1 MSVFITD
8 SNGKLVKVAGGTEG
22 FSLPIGSIFSSAIPL
37 NDASVHLLDGSLISQ
52 VGMYAE
58 FAQLIKSL
66 DAEGKQICCTQAQ
79 YESDL
84 STYGQCGKFVIDNTA
99 GTIRLPYIKE
109 FIASNNSGQ
118 IIGVAELDTF
128 KAHTHTTSSSG
139 SHSHSFVARTSKSSI
154 SNDWGTNGT
163 NIVTN
168 DGSGGSKSSLI
179 NSSGAHTHTANSTG
193 DTETKPKNIRYPYY
207 IVLANGYK
215 SNELVNI
222 NNIVSDV
229 NLKQDKLV
237 ANSVALNTTRAGQND
252 TVIEY
257 YMSSDG
263 NTWYRKWAS
272 GWKECGITV
281 LSNGSG
287 TCNLPLT
294 FSNVSYI
301 VVCTCSQPSGAS
313 DMVVRSTYIVS
324 KGTSNFVYREPYAYN
339 GETKLGADN
348 QMFYCC
354 GF

>member
-263 NTWYRKWAS
+263 NTWYRK
-272 GWKECGITV
+272 
-281 LSNGSG
+281 
-287 TCNLPLT
+287 
-294 FSNVSYI
+294 
-301 VVCTCSQPSGAS
+301 
-313 DMVVRSTYIVS
+313 
-324 KGTSNFVYREPYAYN
+324 
-339 GETKLGADN
+339 
-348 QMFYCC
+348 
-354 GF
+354 